1 MTSSPRPHLVPRAA
15 LPLLTLGLVV
25 VLVFA
30 AGCSGG
36 DSTSD
41 ERIAGVIHNLLLAAG
56 TEGSE
61 TLESFPGRLPDDI
74 PAEPPLYPGAELL
87 VSNRQPA
94 PFTDFDA
101 ASEGLP
107 QPLLYFIVL
116 DTEDSRSDVFAF
128 YGEALDQEPW
138 QVQST
143 FSTEQLDTIQFVNT
157 EDLDIG
163 GVVSIARGDQGG
175 RTGVLISLQDAG
187 AFLDE
192 EPEFKVPRGLSL
204 PSTFPPAIPLFE
216 DAIITGTAFFR
227 EPGLQ
232 SFLVVFLTT
241 ASQDD
246 VLDFYRETFQD
257 NGWTVQDTAAFGLE
271 GRIDFRGPDGEI
283 QGDVFADRFP
293 RARQYTEVSIQ
304 VQLDPA
310 RYTPGSSSE
319 DEDDEPAAQP
329 TLEPTEEIEELFA
342 P

>member
-1 MTSSPRPHLVPRAA
+1 MTSSPRPVLT
-15 LPLLTLGLVV
+15 PLLVAGLMAG
-25 VLVFA
+25 LLFA
-30 AGCSGG
+30 AACGG
-36 DSTSD
+36 GGPSD

-56 TEGSE
+56 TEGAA
-61 TLESFPGRLPDDI
+61 TLESFPGSLPDDI

-94 PFTDFDA
+94 PFTDFDST
-101 ASEGLP
+101 SEELP

-128 YGEALDQEPW
+128 YEKALDEEPW
-138 QVQST
+138 QIQST
-143 FSTEQLDTIQFVNT
+143 FSTEQLDTLQFINVD
-157 EDLDIG
+157 DLDIG

-187 AFLDE
+187 AFLEE
-192 EPEFKVPRGLSL
+192 EPEFELARSLSL
-204 PSTFPPAIPLFE
+204 PQAFPPDIPLFE
-216 DAIITGTAFFR
+216 GATITGTAFFR

-241 ASQDD
+241 SSQDD
-246 VLDFYRETFQD
+246 VLDFYREAFQE
-257 NGWTVQDTAAFGLE
+257 NGWSVQDTTAFGLE
-271 GRIDFRGPDGEI
+271 DRIDFRDSDNEI

-310 RYTPGSSSE
+310 RGAPGSR
-319 DEDDEPAAQP
+319 DDGRLP
-329 TLEPTEEIEELFA
+329 TQTP
-342 P
+342 